1 MKTIRLFDQ
10 NSHLYTFEAAVLEIL
25 PGKSAD
31 TADVILDA
39 TAFFPEEGGQYADP
53 GTLGG
58 CPVIDVQEKGG
69 VITHTLRLPAGA
81 PLPFAVGDRVRGEID
96 GAVRFAR
103 MQNHTGEHIIS
114 GIVHRLYGYK
124 NVGFHLGDR
133 RESPD
138 VTLDFDGV
146 LTRDQLDAIEDEAN
160 AIVAA
165 CLPVKAYYPA
175 PDELSAMSYRA
186 KLDLSEGVRIVHIE
200 EYDDCA
206 CCAPHV
212 ARTGEVGII
221 RMPDFM
227 HYKGGIRIRL
237 LCGKRALLDYRKK
250 CEDIASISQ
259 RLSVPCDGAAAAV
272 ARLAESEIAAK
283 AEGAS
288 LARALADAKAESIPL
303 GSDDNFCFFENLL
316 GDASMRRLAL
326 AGAERTSGLVAVFRG
341 SDREGYRFCMAG
353 PAPTMRGVSVEM
365 IEQLLARCGGSNE
378 LISGKV
384 PATKKEI
391 LSFFGA
397 EE

>member
-1 MKTIRLFDQ
+1 MTEK
-10 NSHLYTFEAAVLEIL
+10 LYDADAYLTRFSARVLACV
-25 PGKSAD
+25 PVGKEFS
-31 TADVILDA
+31 VLLDR
-39 TAFFPEEGGQYADP
+39 TAFFPEGGGQSGDS
-53 GTLGG
+53 GRLGEATVRTTVMHG
-58 CPVIDVQEKGG
+58 GEICHMTDRALPVGEEVE
-69 VITHTLRLPAGA
+69 
-81 PLPFAVGDRVRGEID
+81 GEID
-96 GAVRFAR
+96 FALRFDR
-103 MQNHTGEHIIS
+103 MQNHTGEHILS
-114 GIVHRLYGYK
+114 GLIHRHFGL
-124 NVGFHLGDR
+124 NNIGFHLGD
-133 RESPD
+133 EE
-138 VTLDFDGV
+138 TTFDFDGV
-146 LTRDQLDAIEDEAN
+146 LDRAQLDFIEDLANEA
-160 AIVAA
+160 VARN
-165 CLPVKAYYPA
+165 LPITCYYPT
-175 PDELSAMSYRA
+175 PNELEKLTYRA
-186 KLDLSEGVRIVHIE
+186 KLDLTEGVRIVHIE

-272 ARLAESEIAAK
+272 ARLAEAEIAAK

>member
-1 MKTIRLFDQ
+1 MTEK
-10 NSHLYTFEAAVLEIL
+10 LYDADAYLTRFSARVLVCTAV
-25 PGKSAD
+25 GKEFS
-31 TADVILDA
+31 VVLDR
-39 TAFFPEEGGQYADP
+39 TAFFPEGGGQSGDS
-53 GTLGG
+53 GSLGG
-58 CPVIDVQEKGG
+58 ATVRTTVMHGGEICHMTDRALPVGEEVE
-69 VITHTLRLPAGA
+69 
-81 PLPFAVGDRVRGEID
+81 GEID
-96 GAVRFAR
+96 FALRFDR
-103 MQNHTGEHIIS
+103 MQNHTGEHILS
-114 GIVHRLYGYK
+114 GLIHRHFGL
-124 NVGFHLGDR
+124 NNIGFHLG
-133 RESPD
+133 EEE
-138 VTLDFDGV
+138 TTFDFDGV
-146 LTRDQLDAIEDEAN
+146 LDRAQLDFIEDLANEA
-160 AIVAA
+160 VARN
-165 CLPVKAYYPA
+165 LPITCYYPT
-175 PDELSAMSYRA
+175 PKELEKLTYRA
-186 KLDLSEGVRIVHIE
+186 KLDLTEGVRIVHIE
-200 EYDDCA
+200 DYDDCA

-250 CEDIASISQ
+250 CEDVAAISQ
-259 RLSVPCDGAAAAV
+259 RLSVPTGDVSAAV

-341 SDREGYRFCMAG
+341 NDREGYRFCMAG
-353 PAPTMRGVSVEM
+353 PGPTMRGVSIEM
-365 IEQLLARCGGSNE
+365 IEQLFARLGGSNE

-391 LSFFGA
+391 LTFFGA